1 MFFATPLR
9 RLFLKDEVFMS
20 GCEVLSGDFFA
31 CSPVRVTG
39 GGDVFRRASG
49 EFFRVCIVHRNFW
62 MIFFRGLAREVF
74 KP

>member
-9 RLFLKDEVFMS
+9 RLFLNDEVFMS

-39 GGDVFRRASG
+39 AVMFFVARAVS
-49 EFFRVCIVHRNFW
+49 FFVCV
-62 MIFFRGLAREVF
+62 
-74 KP
+74 